1 MIGGG
6 LVETLAFLQHSQHR
20 RRLHVFREAVAEL
33 GQGVGGHVHGA
44 HFLEDVPEMGRRRA
58 AGILG
63 VFIVVR
69 SWFSW
74 SVSAERIAS

>member
-33 GQGVGGHVHGA
+33 GQGVGGNVHGA
-44 HFLEDVPEMGRRRA
+44 HLLEDVPEMGRR
-58 AGILG
+58 GVTGLLG
-63 VFIVVR
+63 VFVVVR
-69 SWFSW
+69 CWFS
-74 SVSAERIAS
+74 SVSAERMAS